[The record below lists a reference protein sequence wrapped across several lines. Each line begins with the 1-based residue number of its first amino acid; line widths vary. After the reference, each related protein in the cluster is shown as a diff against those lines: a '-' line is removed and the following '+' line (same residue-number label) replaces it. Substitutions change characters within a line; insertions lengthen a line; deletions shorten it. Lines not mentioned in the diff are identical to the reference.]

1 MKDKHFW
8 EMFCPTLRW
17 TFSTS
22 FYERWTKVV
31 ISRKR
36 KIICNIVCD
45 PPEFQWIRTLN
56 IFCWAN
62 FTFKHK
68 MRKERSLENTQ
79 YSIFEIAV
87 VTIDVDSYRSS
98 NRAIPVKYFHLINP
112 GNIFRSDLVFGVRWD
127 GLEWAHLPLLFNG
140 IYPHL
145 KEEKWNEMKWG
156 DDKDKER
163 SGSVLE

>member
-68 MRKERSLENTQ
+68 MRKEISLENTQ
-79 YSIFEIAV
+79 YSIFEIV
-87 VTIDVDSYRSS
+87 IVTIDVDSYRSS
-98 NRAIPVKYFHLINP
+98 NLYPSKILSSNKSRKYFSQWFS
-112 GNIFRSDLVFGVRWD
+112 FRCPLRW
-127 GLEWAHLPLLFNG
+127 
-140 IYPHL
+140 
-145 KEEKWNEMKWG
+145 
-156 DDKDKER
+156 
-163 SGSVLE
+163 SGMGTLTSAV